1 MNTQRSVGME
11 RAEAEALDGV
21 LDADEDAAREA
32 VERFDEA
39 FGRHDVDAVMAAMT
53 DDCVFVDTTPPDGI
67 RHVGTEAVRRCWPGA
82 AWRR

>member
-39 FGRHDVDAVMAAMT
+39 FGRHDVDAMMW
-53 DDCVFVDTTPPDGI
+53 TP
-67 RHVGTEAVRRCWPGA
+67 
-82 AWRR
+82 